1 MAERIFWTAVA
12 FVIAAVGVLGLTQ
25 AGGFDYEEGGEDV
38 FRLLYSLVAAILC
51 GGPLLSGLALVRQR
65 RLRRLAA
72 ALVVSTPVTYTL
84 LEIGIWDG
92 SFGERHDKLEESVVI
107 VALALALIGALFA
120 MTRFLDRASV
130 ALTLATTA
138 LIGAAAILGLVLIGQ
153 QDASDASLTA
163 VEVLTVLAVTGF
175 FLSPV
180 VERAIGAGP
189 GRGPAPPLPSSE
201 P

>member
-1 MAERIFWTAVA
+1 MGERLFWTAVA
-12 FVIAAVGVLGLTQ
+12 FVIAALGVLGLTQ
-25 AGGFDYEEGGEDV
+25 VSGFDYDEGGGDL
-38 FRLLYSLVAAILC
+38 FRLTYSLVAAILC
-51 GGPLLSGLALVRQR
+51 GGPLLSGLALVRRR
-65 RLRRLAA
+65 RLLPLAA

-84 LEIGIWDG
+84 LEIGIWDE

-120 MTRFLDRASV
+120 LTRLPDRASL

-138 LIGAAAILGLVLIGQ
+138 LIAASAILGLVLVGQ

-189 GRGPAPPLPSSE
+189 GRGPAPPPT
-201 P
+201 PVP